1 MNLKNKFYINFFAIG
16 IVIFSILYIIFIRE
30 SIEKYL
36 GFILSFF
43 ITFGVINFIFFSSI
57 IKRIEN
63 ITKYIKDLGNENAKK
78 ILKNDSKILDEIG
91 EISKNLNIFI
101 DDVESIVVE
110 SNFVSEEIANR
121 SMDLTGIINCIISGK
136 NEGNRNNISSLKNQ
150 TEDIL
155 KGVENQTA
163 STQEIS
169 ANISEISYNLNN
181 LSKNTEETMK
191 FSNETLNYA
200 KIGRESLEESLTSIL
215 SVEDTVKKIEKKSLE
230 LINSSE
236 KIGNIVSMIS
246 QISERTNLLSL
257 NAAIEAARAGEAG
270 KGFAVVAEEVRTLA
284 DNSNSASREIED
296 LIRVIQNEIREV
308 TSSIRET
315 YTKVENSRDNFGNT
329 REKFLNIVS
338 KVDSTNEQIENI
350 SNSIIEQAKSI
361 DEIDIV
367 TRSIAENSEE
377 IGQLSTEQNISFDNI
392 AKELNNVLNY
402 SKKVSEISLGLKNI
416 ASFFTVNLNKSVNE
430 RTDLVKWSEKFSVN
444 VEQFDNEHKNL
455 LNIINKLNK
464 ATLEGE
470 GINSVNEILD
480 ELIDYTAF
488 HFKNEEELFQKYKYP
503 YYKEHKKT
511 HDSIIEKVLEMKDKF
526 NENPDDENVIYEI
539 MELLKKW
546 IINHILGTDKKYSD
560 FFKNKKIK

>member
-1 MNLKNKFYINFFAIG
+1 MQ
-16 IVIFSILYIIFIRE
+16 
-30 SIEKYL
+30 
-36 GFILSFF
+36 
-43 ITFGVINFIFFSSI
+43 
-57 IKRIEN
+57 
-63 ITKYIKDLGNENAKK
+63 K

-503 YYKEHKKT
+503 NYKEHKKT